1 MKKLP
6 LVLLTLA
13 TLAMSSQAQA
23 RCLVNVF
30 GRFII
35 YDPGNCNGRK
45 YCVDLLGMFEA
56 APDGSGGVLVKA
68 GGASYP
74 LASDAATRAFKA
86 KFPSVGAIPTNL
98 GPLERELAP
107 VFARKGPT
115 TLPKGVY
122 RKGDPLPGVWDG
134 GCDNGGCTPAGARA
148 APVGFAPLRPAEF

>member
-13 TLAMSSQAQA
+13 TLAISSQAQA
-23 RCLVNVF
+23 RCLVNAF

-35 YDPGNCNGRK
+35 YDPGACKGRA
-45 YCVDLLGMFEA
+45 YCVDLPAMFEA
-56 APDGSGGVLVKA
+56 TPDGAGGVLVKVN
-68 GGASYP
+68 GASYP

-86 KFPSVGAIPTNL
+86 KFPTVSNVPPSLTGVEGEL
-98 GPLERELAP
+98 GP
-107 VFARKGPT
+107 VFARMGPT

-134 GCDNGGCTPAGARA
+134 GCDGGGCTPAAVRA